1 MFEADEEIAMN
12 TSMSG
17 SSESD
22 MNPLN
27 TIGGWFSSIH
37 GYTSL
42 TVCMFGIPTN
52 LINIT
57 VLSRKDMRN
66 PTNALLCWL
75 AVADLLTMIP
85 YVPFVIHY
93 YCAFDPTDM
102 SPEKHTYHW
111 TMYMLFLINFA
122 ATTHTISNWLGVS
135 LAVFRFVQLRST
147 AKGTVAKRRLY
158 SLIQKVIAIVY
169 LASTLILIPNY
180 LTNKI
185 TSSRLPN
192 NQTVYYIQDIKLGT
206 NETKPLVL
214 ANVITYSVV
223 TKIIPCVLMTVF
235 SGSLLISLNVRG
247 RQRRR
252 RLSSTTNNIR
262 RETRQAKTTRMLLV
276 VIILFLLTEF
286 PHGLLI
292 LVSATVPNFYYQ
304 VYMPLGDLMDIVALM
319 NNAINFLLYCIM
331 STQFRTKFL
340 QMYFNKSTAIWKDME
355 RTQLTTSLNKTTLTN
370 S

>member
-1 MFEADEEIAMN
+1 MFEADEEMAFN
-12 TSMSG
+12 TTTPEMTESG
-17 SSESD
+17 VS
-22 MNPLN
+22 PLN
-27 TIGGWFSSIH
+27 TIGSWITSVH

-42 TVCMFGIPTN
+42 TVCLFGIPTN

-66 PTNALLCWL
+66 ATNALLCWL
-75 AVADLLTMIP
+75 AVADLLTMVP

-93 YCAFDPTDM
+93 YCAFDPKDM
-102 SPEKHTYHW
+102 SPEKLTYSW
-111 TMYMLFLINFA
+111 AIYMLFLINFA

-158 SLIQKVIAIVY
+158 SLIKKVIAVVY
-169 LASTLILIPNY
+169 VASALILIPNY
-180 LTNKI
+180 LTNKVVG
-185 TSSRLPN
+185 TQLPD
-192 NQTVYYIQDIKLGT
+192 NQTVYHIQDIKLGT
-206 NETKPLVL
+206 NETQPLVL

-247 RQRRR
+247 RKRRR
-252 RLSSTTNNIR
+252 RLSSTTNNVR

-276 VIILFLLTEF
+276 VIILFLVTEF
-286 PHGLLI
+286 PHGLLVLI
-292 LVSATVPNFYYQ
+292 SATVPNFYYQ
-304 VYMPLGDLMDIVALM
+304 VYIPLGDLLDIVALM

-340 QMYFNKSTAIWKDME
+340 QMYLNRNTSIWKDLE
-355 RTQLTTSLNKTTLTN
+355 RTQLTTSLNKTTMTN
-370 S
+370 T

>member
-1 MFEADEEIAMN
+1 MTVNLTTPAIA
-12 TSMSG
+12 
-17 SSESD
+17 ESD
-22 MNPLN
+22 ANPLF
-27 TIGGWFSSIH
+27 TVAGWITSVH

-52 LINIT
+52 IINIT

-75 AVADLLTMIP
+75 AVADLLTMVP
-85 YVPFVIHY
+85 YVPFVIHF
-93 YCAFDPTDM
+93 YCAIDPKDM
-102 SPEKHTYHW
+102 SPEKLTYPW
-111 TMYMLFLINFA
+111 AIYMLFLINFA

-158 SLIQKVIAIVY
+158 SLIQKVIAVVY
-169 LASTLILIPNY
+169 IASSLILIPNY

-185 TSSRLPN
+185 VGTPVSD
-192 NQTVYYIQDIKLGT
+192 NQTVYHIQDIKLGT
-206 NETKPLVL
+206 NETQPLVL

-223 TKIIPCVLMTVF
+223 TKIIPCVLMTLF

-247 RQRRR
+247 RKRRR
-252 RLSSTTNNIR
+252 RMSSTTTNVR
-262 RETRQAKTTRMLLV
+262 RDTRQAKTTRMLLV
-276 VIILFLLTEF
+276 VIILFLVTEF

-292 LVSATVPNFYYQ
+292 LISATVPKFFYQ
-304 VYMPLGDLMDIVALM
+304 VYMPLGDLLDIVALM

-340 QMYFNKSTAIWKDME
+340 QMYFNKSTATWKDME
-355 RTQLTTSLNKTTLTN
+355 RTQLTTSLNRTTMTN
-370 S
+370 T